1 MDQRFDERRVTR
13 ALLLT
18 ATGAISIISFCAVAA
33 DIYQAA
39 PAGAAEKALSG
50 FNNLWQ
56 PGKTWDTGNPTR
68 EGEAILYQNLAQ
80 NAEIARTR
88 TDSEVRS
95 AYLFDRRN
103 QSYSIIDGLG
113 ELADPFREETGAYT
127 TITDMPADA
136 SNREYDE
143 KGNGLGTTNNRLGK
157 VVELVSV
164 LRGSNSSTSPDKAY
178 FSYPRPFRQ
187 TLDGKSLD
195 YVTVKQLVPVRSND
209 PSNDGGFPSGHTNA
223 AFLTGVG
230 LAYAVPSEYNSLIM
244 QSASLGYSRVVAGM
258 HSPLDVMGG
267 RIHAIFYS
275 IENLMAN
282 PELREQ
288 AYSQVQRFFGETCGA
303 GCDTTTNIESAYSQY
318 QQDKQQYLKETA
330 FNFTPTGD
338 TSKAPV
344 VPRNAE
350 VLIETRYPYLSV
362 EQRRQI
368 FASTETASGG
378 PLDNG
383 SGYDRLNLLEAGNGY
398 GAFDQNVTIN
408 MDAAKG
414 GYSAADV
421 WLNDIDGSGS
431 FTKQGTGQLTL
442 AGRNNWSGGTTIEKG
457 TLVGTNGQ
465 ALGTGKIVDNATL
478 TYDLIGDSRVSNDL
492 AGNGTFNKQGVARLN
507 YLGDGRGFTGATN
520 VKEGTLAVNGR
531 LGGNISVDDG
541 ATLGGSGEAG
551 TIRLKKGS
559 SLAPGNSIGKLS
571 SAGNITFEDGSHYDV
586 ELSRDSSDSLTSAGS
601 VNIGQA
607 DVRLHDE
614 NNTHLLSQQSLAS
627 LDGRSYHI
635 ITANGGVNGNF
646 SSVQPDYL
654 FLGASTRID
663 TDGKGITL
671 IAGRN
676 DRSFA
681 SVAHTAN
688 EHSVAIAADSLP
700 RGNAVREAL
709 MLSRSESE
717 ARDALNSLDGQLH
730 ADIQDT
736 LLDNQSLI
744 RTTLDERM
752 RQAAGLPETSGIRT
766 DDGRVWGR
774 VLGDRR
780 HADSRNGA
788 AGFNES
794 TFGVMLGSDR
804 ELGYGWRGGVAGGYT
819 RTKQNSHFG
828 DGDIDNWDLALYGSK
843 LWGSINLRLGGN
855 LGWHDINTERYVGW
869 NEVSG
874 RTRQD
879 ASYNAFSNQLF
890 ANIGY
895 QFGDRDLNLEPY
907 AGLSYAYVRRDSFSE
922 HGHGAGG
929 LKGDSNQTEQFLSNV
944 GIHSGAQWRSAQGA
958 IIHTGLALGWQHT
971 LNGVDRTAGLG
982 FISNGSS
989 FDVHSPDAPR
999 DAMTVNAGLGIQM
1012 RSNVDISLN
1021 YRGLISGSRQDNGVE
1036 GVLSWRF

>member
-18 ATGAISIISFCAVAA
+18 TAGTISIISFCAVA
-33 DIYQAA
+33 DTYQAE

-56 PGKTWDTGNPTR
+56 PGSTWDTGNPSR

-113 ELADPFREETGAYT
+113 ELTDSFKKETGAYT

-136 SNREYDE
+136 GYREYDE

-195 YVTVKQLVPVRSND
+195 YVTIKQLMPVRSND

-230 LAYAVPSEYNSLIM
+230 LAYSVPREYNSLIM
-244 QSASLGYSRVVAGM
+244 QSARLGYSRVVAGM

-275 IENLMAN
+275 IENLITN

-288 AYSQVQRFFGETCGA
+288 AYSQAQCFFGETCGA
-303 GCDTTTNIESAYSQY
+303 GCGSTINIESAYSQY
-318 QQDKQQYLKETA
+318 QQDKRQYLKETT

-338 TSKAPV
+338 TTRAPV
-344 VPRNAE
+344 VPKNAE
-350 VLIETRYPYLSV
+350 VLIETRYPYLSD

-368 FASTETASGG
+368 FASTETTSGG

-383 SGYDRLNLLEAGNGY
+383 TGYDRLNLLEAGNGY
-398 GAFDQNVTIN
+398 SAFDKNVIIN

-457 TLVGTNGQ
+457 TLIGTNGQ
-465 ALGTGKIVDNATL
+465 ALGTGKIVDNGIL
-478 TYDLIGDSRVSNDL
+478 TYDLISDSRVSNDL
-492 AGNGTFNKQGVARLN
+492 AGNGTFNKQGVAQLN
-507 YLGDGRGFTGATN
+507 YLGDGRGFTGTTN
-520 VKEGTLAVNGR
+520 VREGTLAVNGR

-541 ATLGGSGEAG
+541 ATLGGIGEAG
-551 TIRLKKGS
+551 TIQLKKGS

-571 SAGNITFEDGSHYDV
+571 SAGNVTFEDGSHYDV
-586 ELSRDSSDSLTSAGS
+586 ELSRDNSDSLTSAGG

-614 NNTHLLSQQSLAS
+614 NNTNLLSQQSLAS

-635 ITANGGVNGNF
+635 ITAHGGVNGNF
-646 SSVQPDYL
+646 SSVQSDYL
-654 FLGASTRID
+654 FLGASTRSD
-663 TDGKGITL
+663 ADGKGITL

-688 EHSVAIAADSLP
+688 ERSVAIAADSLP
-700 RGNAVREAL
+700 IGNTVREAL

-744 RTTLDERM
+744 RTALDERM
-752 RQAAGLPETSGIRT
+752 RQVADLQELSGIRA

-780 HADSRNGA
+780 HTDSRNGA
-788 AGFNES
+788 AGFNGS
-794 TFGVMLGSDR
+794 TYGVILGSDR
-804 ELGYGWRGGVAGGYT
+804 ELSYGWQGGVAGGYT
-819 RTKQNSHFG
+819 RTNQNSHSG

-843 LWGSINLRLGGN
+843 LWGNINLRVGGS

-869 NEVSG
+869 NAISG

-879 ASYNAFSNQLF
+879 ASYNASSNQLF

-895 QFGDRDLNLEPY
+895 KLGDRDLNLEPY
-907 AGLSYAYVRRDSFSE
+907 AGLSYANVRRGSFSE
-922 HGHGAGG
+922 HGHGTGG
-929 LKGDSNQTEQFLSNV
+929 LKGDSNQTEQFLSSV
-944 GIHSGAQWRSAQGA
+944 GIHSGTQWRGAQGA
-958 IIHTGLALGWQHT
+958 IIHTGLALGWQHA
-971 LNGVDRTAGLG
+971 LNGVDRTSSHG
-982 FISNGSS
+982 FSNGSS
-989 FDVHSPDAPR
+989 FDIHSPDAPR
-999 DAMTVNAGLGIQM
+999 DAVTMNAGLGIQM

-1021 YRGLISGSRQDNGVE
+1021 YRGLISRSRQDNGVE
-1036 GVLSWRF
+1036 GALSWRF